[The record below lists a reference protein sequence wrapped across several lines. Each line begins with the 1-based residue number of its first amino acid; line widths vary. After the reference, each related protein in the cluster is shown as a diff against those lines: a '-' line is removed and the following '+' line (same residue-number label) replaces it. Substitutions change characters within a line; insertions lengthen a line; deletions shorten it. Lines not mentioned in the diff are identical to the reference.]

1 VLAAEVAGAEA
12 AVTDDAL
19 RRVAAVLETA
29 ADLLGSAAADRQREV
44 DGRLAGD
51 GVRG

>member
-1 VLAAEVAGAEA
+1 VLAAEVTGAEA

-19 RRVAAVLETA
+19 GGVAAVLETA
-29 ADLLGSAAADRQREV
+29 ADLLGSAAADWQREV